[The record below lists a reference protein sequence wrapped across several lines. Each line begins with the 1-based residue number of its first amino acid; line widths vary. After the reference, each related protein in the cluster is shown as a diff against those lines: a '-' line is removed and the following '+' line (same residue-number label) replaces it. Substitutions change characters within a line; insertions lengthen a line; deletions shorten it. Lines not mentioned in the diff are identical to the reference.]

1 MSGIKPALT
10 PPPQYLNDE
19 KEHRR
24 LLAWAI
30 GMLFKGKGPTP
41 IDNFTLN
48 TSATSTTL
56 TDARIGYYSH
66 IEFMP
71 QTANA
76 AAIKSSMYVAQSTQ
90 LNGSAVVTHSSTAN
104 TDCTFRVLIW
114 G

>member
-1 MSGIKPALT
+1 MTVKPALA
-10 PPPQYLNDE
+10 PPPLYIPDE
-19 KEHRR
+19 KQHRIE
-24 LLAWAI
+24 LAQAVRN
-30 GMLFKGKGPTP
+30 LYRGKGPSP
-41 IDNFTLN
+41 IDSFTLA

-56 TDARIGYYSH
+56 TDVRIGYFSH

-76 AAIKSSMYVAQSTQ
+76 AAIKSSIYVAQSTQ
-90 LNGSAVVTHSSTAN
+90 LNGQAVVSHDSTAN